1 MKEKVQKWSNAIPK
15 PKKSCKVYCQSPIQI
30 LNQIHYTLQDFLK
43 ETMSDYTQ
51 ASSLHGVQYIFENGR
66 SLKAS
71 RIAWLC
77 LALFSTV
84 LGIVWS
90 VEVVCFVLL
99 KAMKV
104 F

>member
-1 MKEKVQKWSNAIPK
+1 MLFQNPRNPAR
-15 PKKSCKVYCQSPIQI
+15 YCQSPIEI
-30 LNQIHYTLQDFLK
+30 LNQIHYTLKDVLK

-71 RIAWLC
+71 RITWLG
-77 LALFSTV
+77 LAISATV

-90 VEVVCFVLL
+90 VEVVCFVL
-99 KAMKV
+99 
-104 F
+104 